1 MSETHPGTH
10 RGGSGTSRIDDLHPE
25 QGAGWVAFASIMLV
39 LVGLFNV
46 LFGLVALFEQ
56 DYYLVGSAGLLVFD
70 LTGWGWIHLIIG
82 GAAVLAGV
90 ALTTGATWA
99 RAVAAGLAGLNALA
113 QVAFLPAFPAWS
125 LVAIALDV
133 LVIWAVVVHAGKP
146 ATR

>member
-1 MSETHPGTH
+1 MSETYPGTRAGESAASRLH
-10 RGGSGTSRIDDLHPE
+10 DMRPAQGT
-25 QGAGWVAFASIMLV
+25 GWVTFASIMLV

-56 DYYLVGSAGLLVFD
+56 DYYVVGDAGLLVFD
-70 LTGWGWIHLIIG
+70 LTGWGWIHLVIG

-113 QVAFLPAFPAWS
+113 QVAFLPAYPAWS

-146 ATR
+146 AAR

>member
-1 MSETHPGTH
+1 MRPAQGT
-10 RGGSGTSRIDDLHPE
+10 
-25 QGAGWVAFASIMLV
+25 GWVTFASIMLV

-56 DYYLVGSAGLLVFD
+56 DYYVVGDAGLLVFD
-70 LTGWGWIHLIIG
+70 LTGWGWIHLVIG

-113 QVAFLPAFPAWS
+113 QVAFLPAYPAWS

-146 ATR
+146 AAR